1 MQGDRERREKE
12 LEALRQKLKQDPTN
26 LELANRYWTAVGY
39 SQSGGY
45 VREAYRD
52 AALASSVGA
61 AAFARAY
68 REMFLCSG
76 EGPRMAFFDE
86 PLIQA
91 LKAYSPQRTGED
103 HSNVEWG
110 LQTLGVIAKKM

>member
-12 LEALRQKLKQDPTN
+12 LEALRQKLKQDRTN